1 MQTLAQWHNGSGPGP
16 WILFFPLVWA
26 TVIAGGIFLLRRTVW
41 RGGRGPRGP
50 WQPQPH
56 MAQGG
61 TESPL
66 DMLDRRF
73 AQGEIDEDEYWR
85 RVSVLN
91 ESTRERGHGSKGGKR

>member
-1 MQTLAQWHNGSGPGP
+1 MQTLAQWHNGGGPGP

-26 TVIAGGIFLLRRTVW
+26 AVIAGGIVLLRRTVR

-50 WQPQPH
+50 WQPQPR
-56 MAQGG
+56 MAEG

-73 AQGEIDEDEYWR
+73 AQGEMDEDEYWR

-91 ESTRERGHGSKGGKR
+91 ESTRERRRGESKGGKR